1 MDEPKISRLPTADR
15 VGLSS
20 ASVIWLRRFRVKGIF
35 WRQFLRWAV
44 LNLPLWIEPVGIA
57 SWTLFFLLWGPGR
70 RGVMRNLTAI
80 FPGSWTIANFC
91 RTYRVFWNF
100 AWTMADTVRFKE
112 LRAGPD
118 WEFVGI
124 ENLLELQS
132 RAGGAIIL
140 TAHMGNYDLGAHL
153 FAEISK
159 RKIVMV
165 RAPETD
171 PHTRRYE
178 EELTE
183 RTASDGLKIDF
194 NTRVSELALDLLEAL
209 QRGEIIAIQGDRV
222 TEGISALPATL
233 FGKSTQVPAG
243 PFALSMTAR
252 VPIFPLFIIRL
263 GRRRY
268 RIVVSKAFE
277 VFRTSDRAEAFS
289 RATAVWTHELESV
302 VRSAWYQWF
311 TFQPYSEELAA

>member
-1 MDEPKISRLPTADR
+1 
-15 VGLSS
+15 
-20 ASVIWLRRFRVKGIF
+20 VIPRRFLVQGVF
-35 WRQFLRWAV
+35 WRQVLRWAV
-44 LNLPLWIEPVGIA
+44 LNVPLWIEPIVMA
-57 SWTLFFLLWGPGR
+57 SWTLVFLLWGPGR

-80 FPGSWTIANFC
+80 LPGSSALANFC

-100 AWTMADTVRFKE
+100 AWTIADNVRFKE
-112 LRAGPD
+112 LRVGPD
-118 WEFVGI
+118 WEFAGI
-124 ENLLELQS
+124 ENFEDLQS
-132 RAGGAIIL
+132 RPGGAIIL

-171 PHTRRYE
+171 PQTRQYE
-178 EELTE
+178 EELAD
-183 RTASDGLKIDF
+183 RTVHEGLTIDF
-194 NTRVSELALDLLEAL
+194 STRASELALDLLDAL

-233 FGKSTQVPAG
+233 FGKAMQIPAG
-243 PFALSMTAR
+243 PFALAMTAR
-252 VPIFPLFIIRL
+252 VPIYPLFIVRE

-268 RIVVSKAFE
+268 RLVVSKPFDVVRTRDRNAAF
-277 VFRTSDRAEAFS
+277 A
-289 RATAVWTHELESV
+289 RATEAWTRELESV

-311 TFQPYSEELAA
+311 TFQPYSEELAG